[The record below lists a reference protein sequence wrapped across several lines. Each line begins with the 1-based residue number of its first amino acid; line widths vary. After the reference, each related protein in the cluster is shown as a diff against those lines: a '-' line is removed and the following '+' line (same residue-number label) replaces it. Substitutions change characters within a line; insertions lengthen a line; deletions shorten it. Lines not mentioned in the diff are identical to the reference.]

1 MPRARSAVAGVV
13 CCEMRCEGCPSTGT
27 ARPSTATGSCIENPS
42 RGRSCRQM
50 RSNRFLSH
58 FTSGRFLLYDAEFSA
73 ALEPGLKHITHVSD
87 TCAPQVFFQVTAA
100 HMCFS
105 EAVTIYLAVLSLIHI
120 SEPTRL
126 GMISYA
132 VFCLK
137 KK

>member
-73 ALEPGLKHITHVSD
+73 VCFGVGSRRRS
-87 TCAPQVFFQVTAA
+87 APQVSDLIDTEGVTRARLFTVYTISVPVSYTHLRA
-100 HMCFS
+100 H
-105 EAVTIYLAVLSLIHI
+105 E
-120 SEPTRL
+120 TRHD
-126 GMISYA
+126 I
-132 VFCLK
+132 
-137 KK
+137 